1 MYGDNILKT
10 ETYFHEKKN
19 LVGVSKTLSL
29 SLSLSLSQYNTMLDP
44 QYMLCPILNEVTQYI
59 FNFYIYIC
67 KKCIGTLLQFD
78 RNVLK
83 KYF

>member
-29 SLSLSLSQYNTMLDP
+29 SLSVSLSLSLSIQYNVRPTVYVMPDFKRSNA
-44 QYMLCPILNEVTQYI
+44 IH
-59 FNFYIYIC
+59 F
-67 KKCIGTLLQFD
+67 
-78 RNVLK
+78 
-83 KYF
+83 